1 MNLSTHEAL
10 MQVGFV
16 PQQELSVR
24 KIMTTKENGIQ
35 YALQISEDKESVLYQ
50 VDGDIITTGDKCD
63 KLVLVKLSSEP
74 EKWAEIFVE
83 LKGKDVGHALTQ
95 LIETIKQPIFKHQ
108 TNEVKRARVVATS
121 FPANKSNPDIERKK
135 IVLLRLGFEYKG
147 LKPKQFDII

>member
-1 MNLSTHEAL
+1 MNTSTHEVLTQA
-10 MQVGFV
+10 GFV

-108 TNEVKRARVVATS
+108 TNEVKLARVVATS
-121 FPANKSNPDIERKK
+121 FPANKSNPDVERKK
-135 IVLLRLGFEYKG
+135 IKLSRLGFEYKG
-147 LKPKQFDII
+147 LKPKQFDLI

>member
-1 MNLSTHEAL
+1 MNTSTHEVLTQA
-10 MQVGFV
+10 GFV

-50 VDGDIITTGDKCD
+50 VDGDIITTGEKCD
-63 KLVLVKLSSEP
+63 KLVLVKLSNQP

-95 LIETIKQPIFKHQ
+95 LIETIKRPIFKHQ
-108 TNEVKRARVVATS
+108 TNMVKRARVVAIS
-121 FPANKSNPDIERKK
+121 FPTNKNNPDIEKKK
-135 IVLLRLGFEYKG
+135 IALIKLGFEYKG
-147 LKPKQFDII
+147 LKSGQSDSI